1 MIFDAHAHVYAET
14 IAERAVASIRDFYD
28 LPLRCDGTPST
39 LLSIGNE
46 YGVSKFLIHSVAMTP
61 RQIRHIDEFIAH
73 CVDSHPDRFVGFGT
87 VHPDSN
93 TLVDDIDYAISLG
106 LQGVK
111 IHPDMQKF
119 ALDEPRALRM
129 FEMLEEKQ
137 VPVFIHTGDKRF
149 PFSNPSRMANVMHR
163 FPKLTAIC
171 AHLGGWSEWDEA
183 AECLTGTGVYVDTS
197 SSMYALKPSR
207 MVEII
212 RAFGVDHVLYGS
224 DYPMWNPGHE
234 AMRLRTLP
242 LTESEKAKI
251 LYLNAK
257 TLFNL

>member
-1 MIFDAHAHVYAET
+1 MIFDAHTHVYADL
-14 IAERAVASIRDFYD
+14 IAERAVASIGKFYD
-28 LPLRCDGTPST
+28 LPLRCDGTVPT
-39 LLSIGNE
+39 LLSIGDE
-46 YGVSKFLIHSVAMTP
+46 YGISKFLIHSVAMTP
-61 RQIRHIDEFIAH
+61 RHVHNIDEFIAH
-73 CVDSHPDRFVGFGT
+73 CVDAHPDRFVGFGT
-87 VHPDSN
+87 IHPDS
-93 TLVDDIDYAISLG
+93 DDIASEIEYARVLG
-106 LQGVK
+106 LSGIK

-119 ALDEPRALRM
+119 ALDEPRSLRM
-129 FEMLEEKQ
+129 FEILEEKQ
-137 VPVFIHTGDKRF
+137 FPVFIHTGDKRY
-149 PFSNPSRMANVMHR
+149 PFSNPSRMAKVMQR

-183 AECLTGTGVYVDTS
+183 AECLTGTGIYVDTS

-234 AMRLRTLP
+234 ALRLRTLP
-242 LTESEKAKI
+242 LTESEKAQI

-257 TLFNL
+257 KLFNL